1 MANPVFQPLW
11 WKNFEIIPD
20 SPLSLTSHITAVNK
34 SFRYYYL
41 QNVSGTQPH
50 HTHQSLL
57 SLGCHQWVITS
68 LKTLILAVLIQGLDP
83 LFILITFKVPFFFL
97 MWVVYTL
104 EARDTGSLWSWRL
117 SHLIWVLETK
127 FGSFGGQWVLLS

>member
-1 MANPVFQPLW
+1 
-11 WKNFEIIPD
+11 
-20 SPLSLTSHITAVNK
+20 
-34 SFRYYYL
+34 
-41 QNVSGTQPH
+41 
-50 HTHQSLL
+50 
-57 SLGCHQWVITS
+57 
-68 LKTLILAVLIQGLDP
+68 
-83 LFILITFKVPFFFL
+83 